1 MSKEYTPK
9 KEKGFSRFIKIIIA
23 VVAVIAL
30 SFIEDVVE
38 ISTWESAEI
47 KTNLDAYYN
56 KLTKDCFI
64 GEYYWDGNIENM
76 TIVVPDKY
84 ENYKVKGLGGFFGR
98 GAPIAFSVVMP
109 DELLA
114 EVESVSDEG
123 DDFEATTYTFTVKLG
138 NNIKKITNFSYE
150 CYYYDEDG
158 NVEFRVKMHYECSPD
173 NKWIYSKDGMLFD
186 KKTNKFIAD

>member
-23 VVAVIAL
+23 VVAVIAV
-30 SFIEDVVE
+30 SFIEDAVE

-76 TIVVPDKY
+76 TIVVPDKII
-84 ENYKVKGLGGFFGR
+84 R
-98 GAPIAFSVVMP
+98 
-109 DELLA
+109 
-114 EVESVSDEG
+114 
-123 DDFEATTYTFTVKLG
+123 
-138 NNIKKITNFSYE
+138 
-150 CYYYDEDG
+150 
-158 NVEFRVKMHYECSPD
+158 
-173 NKWIYSKDGMLFD
+173 
-186 KKTNKFIAD
+186 